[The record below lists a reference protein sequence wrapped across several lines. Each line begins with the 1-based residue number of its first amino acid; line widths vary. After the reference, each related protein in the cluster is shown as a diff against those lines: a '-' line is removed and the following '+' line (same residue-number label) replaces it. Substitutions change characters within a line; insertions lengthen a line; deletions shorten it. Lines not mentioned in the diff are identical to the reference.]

1 MEPGTRNRSSHYT
14 VGVFPRP
21 SFDIPLPT
29 GQTLHLGERT
39 LVMAILNVTPDS
51 FADGGQHADAARAID
66 DALAMEAAGADVI
79 DVGGEST
86 RPGAVALSADEE
98 LARVAPVLR
107 GLVGRLRVPIS
118 IDTYKAA
125 VAEVALD
132 LGASI
137 VNDISALE
145 YDPALPAVVARTRA
159 AVILMHNRGRS
170 REMYRDAHY
179 DDVMRE
185 VSAELGARVRRAVE
199 GGVPVA
205 RVLIDPG
212 IGFAKRAEHSGTVL
226 ARLHELHAL
235 GRPLLVGP
243 SRKSFL
249 QRATGERAPAARD
262 SATAAAV
269 TAAVLAGAHVVRVHA
284 VKEMV
289 DVVRTADML
298 RRDAG
303 IDEAVREQRA
313 T

>member
-1 MEPGTRNRSSHYT
+1 VTS
-14 VGVFPRP
+14 RP

-29 GQTLHLGERT
+29 GHTLHLGART

-51 FADGGQHADAARAID
+51 FADGGQHADPARAID

-79 DVGGEST
+79 DIGGEST
-86 RPGAVALSADEE
+86 RPGAVELSADEE
-98 LARVAPVLR
+98 LARVRPVLR
-107 GLVGRLRVPIS
+107 GLAGRLRVPMS

-132 LGASI
+132 LGAAI

-145 YDPALPAVVARTRA
+145 YDPALTAVVARTRA
-159 AVILMHNRGRS
+159 AVILMHTRGRS

-185 VSAELGARVRRAVE
+185 VSAELGARIRHAGE
-199 GGVPVA
+199 HGIPA
-205 RVLIDPG
+205 SRVLIDPG

-226 ARLHELHAL
+226 ARLQELHAL
-235 GRPLLVGP
+235 GCPLIVGP

-249 QRATGERAPAARD
+249 QRAIGERAPGARD
-262 SATAAAV
+262 WATAAAV
-269 TAAVLAGAHVVRVHA
+269 SAAVLAGAHVVRVHA
-284 VKEMV
+284 VAEMV
-289 DVVRTADML
+289 DVVRVADTL

-303 IDEAVREQRA
+303 AAEIVKEQRA